1 MTPKI
6 TSGAEVRLTEYSHG
20 AGCGCKISPKLLD
33 EILSYSKTNFIDTN
47 LLVGNELK
55 DDAAVYDLGNGE
67 ALISTADF
75 FMPIVDDPFTFGR
88 IAGCNAIS
96 DIYAMGGEPLM
107 AIAIFGWPI
116 DKLPASVAAEVI
128 EGGRSICAEAGIVLA
143 GGHSIDSPEPIF
155 GLSVSG
161 RVSLRYL
168 KKNSDAK
175 AGDAIF
181 ITKPLGVGILAT
193 AQKMKKVHFDD
204 HQNAIVQMTQ
214 LNSVGALIA
223 KIEGVNAITDVTGF
237 GLGGHLVEVCSA
249 SQVSAQLKFSSIPLL
264 DNVDHYLKLGCIPGG
279 SERNFQSYGHQLGT
293 LNAMQKSIICDPQ
306 TSGGLLIT
314 ASQSAKS
321 TVSAILEEQKLPFA
335 EIGEIYPAEDQLK
348 IISFQ

>member
-1 MTPKI
+1 MFFFFFFNDTA
-6 TSGAEVRLTEYSHG
+6 TTEIYTLSLHD
-20 AGCGCKISPKLLD
+20 ALPISPKLLD

-204 HQNAIVQMTQ
+204 HQNAIRSEEHTSELQSRR
-214 LNSVGALIA
+214 N
-223 KIEGVNAITDVTGF
+223 
-237 GLGGHLVEVCSA
+237 LVCR
-249 SQVSAQLKFSSIPLL
+249 LL
-264 DNVDHYLKLGCIPGG
+264 
-279 SERNFQSYGHQLGT
+279 
-293 LNAMQKSIICDPQ
+293 
-306 TSGGLLIT
+306 
-314 ASQSAKS
+314 
-321 TVSAILEEQKLPFA
+321 LEK
-335 EIGEIYPAEDQLK
+335 K
-348 IISFQ
+348 